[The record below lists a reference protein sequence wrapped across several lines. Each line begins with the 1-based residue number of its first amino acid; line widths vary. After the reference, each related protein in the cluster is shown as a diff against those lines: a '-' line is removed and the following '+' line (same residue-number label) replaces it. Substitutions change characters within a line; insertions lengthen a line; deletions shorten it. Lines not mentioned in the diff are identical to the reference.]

1 MDITDRQWLWLAAA
15 FYLAGLVLGTVAL
28 LRGRRQS
35 RVAIYGA
42 IILGYLF
49 QTWGL
54 WLRGHAT
61 GGCPLGNL
69 FELFQFTAW
78 SATTLYLVVGTRF
91 RLSVLG
97 YFAACLAAVLTLLSL
112 SLPAWD
118 ATRSLRVFGGNPWIE
133 WHAGLAL
140 FSYGVFGL
148 LALTSALYLLR
159 DRSLKSKHLGGWF
172 SFLPSLVELDHIGGR
187 LLATGVGLLGAALV
201 VAWIYWAIGG
211 AHVGYAKVLATTGV
225 GVAYAIMLGARRR
238 GRMSGVRFA
247 RLSLFLFVLALLTLG
262 LVDHS
267 RAAFGAAPLEK
278 GGEVRR

>member
-1 MDITDRQWLWLAAA
+1 MHITDRQWLWLAAG

-28 LRGRRQS
+28 VRGRRQS

-42 IILGYLF
+42 IALGDLF

-54 WLRGHAT
+54 WLRGRAT

-69 FELFQFTAW
+69 FELFQCTAW

-97 YFAACLAAVLTLLSL
+97 YFSACLAAVMTLLSL
-112 SLPAWD
+112 GVPAWD
-118 ATRSLRVFGGNPWIE
+118 ATRSARLFGGNPWVE
-133 WHAGLAL
+133 VHAGLAL

-148 LALTSALYLLR
+148 LALTSLLYLLR
-159 DRSLKSKHLGGWF
+159 DRSLKSKRLGGWC

-187 LLATGVGLLGAALV
+187 LLTTGVSLLGAALA
-201 VAWIYWAIGG
+201 VAWIYWGDEG

-225 GVAYAIMLGARRR
+225 GLAYALMLGARKR
-238 GRMSGVRFA
+238 GRLSGVRFA
-247 RLSLFLFVLALLTLG
+247 RLSLVLFVLALATLW
-262 LVDHS
+262 LVDRS
-267 RAAFGAAPLEK
+267 RTAEVPAEK
-278 GGEVRR
+278 GGVEQR